1 MVLGGNAE
9 QAGNF
14 VGGELLHVSQQD
26 RESLPVRELSEQ
38 VVDATGEAFRND
50 AVLDAVGP
58 GFGRVHPPAEE
69 IELFYIKIF
78 VPRAGALLATTG
90 RSRSVQQD
98 AVQPSL
104 E

>member
-1 MVLGGNAE
+1 LVLGGNAE
-9 QAGNF
+9 QAANF

-58 GFGRVHPPAEE
+58 GFGRVHPCAGAV
-69 IELFYIKIF
+69 ELLDVEIF
-78 VPRAGALLATTG
+78 VSRAGALLATTG